1 MKNHT
6 AVQIFGAFGR
16 IAIFILILAASGTRG
31 LWAQVIIN
39 SNDGTTS
46 GGTGITNLYS
56 AIENINAIPGGS
68 VTLDISGSNSVALSE
83 ALPGAQSITFLGSPL
98 GIDEAISIIA
108 SNEAEGAVTFLH
120 NLTLSSGVTF
130 GLGNDAAGGLG
141 QLDASVTA
149 GNLSMGTRT
158 DLAVTGGSTGNYA
171 VAGNASVTTGA
182 LNLSGTAGTLS
193 VTGGMLDFNNGSI
206 SFANGG
212 NASVAPGTL
221 TLSGAGDSLSVA
233 GGEIVNNNNVLINN
247 NANGGNAAL
256 TVTSLTMGAGTTVAV
271 AAGALNNGASC
282 AIGGAAAGGNATLN
296 AGTLALAG
304 TGGTLN
310 VIGGESV
317 NGGFGTLAQNG
328 GYGTFNSSG
337 TGGTAALSAASLTMG
352 AGTTVTVTAGA
363 LANGGASTIVGT
375 AAGGNATMSVT
386 ALAMGAGSA
395 LAVTGG
401 TVTNNGG
408 IIVNGSLGGSAGMTM
423 GTLNLSGTGGTLS
436 VAGGG
441 ADNINGGSTKGDL
454 YGGTASVS
462 ITSLTLSGN
471 GDELAVAG
479 GESNNTS
486 GTLNGVADAGSA
498 LLSAG
503 TVTISGTGDSLAVTG
518 GLMDNTGGDINVVA
532 VVVNTTSVNVG
543 SLVLSGAGDSLS
555 VAGSGINNTGGN
567 INDPFNA
574 AGNATLTAGSLTMG
588 AGTTVSVT
596 GGVVVGPGTQDGNA
610 VVTIGTLLGSG
621 TVALGGATSSLQVN
635 SGNFAGIIEGN
646 ESLIQ
651 MGAGALTLTGANS
664 YSGGTSISG
673 GILHIQNDGNLGAS
687 GTTLTLDGGTL
698 QTGGTVVSSRHVVIT
713 STNGTL
719 DLDGNNATLSGN
731 ISGTGGLIVAS
742 SGGSGILSLTGVNS
756 YQGGTSVSGVTLNI
770 QNDGNLGLSGT
781 TLTLNGGSLQTGGSL
796 VSNRNIGIT
805 SNGGVIDMDGS
816 HDSLSGIVG
825 GPGSLIVTSSTG
837 AGALTLTGANNF
849 SGGMEILSGTVAFGN
864 VRALGTGFVVNNGV
878 LTSAGTP
885 INLQV
890 GGNYSQTPNGQLQLG
905 LGGLNGISSDHLTV
919 AGTAALSGTLQLVS
933 YGNLNLLT
941 GTLIPVLTASQVVGR
956 FTSVDESLNG
966 MRLLAL
972 YLPDEVE
979 LETVVPSFG
988 SIGSTGNQKI
998 IGADLD
1004 GLFNNQNEN
1013 NLMVSLAG
1021 LSTAQLKTALGQM
1034 SPEGLT
1040 GLYQSG
1046 FTQSVLE
1053 GAQITQRLA
1062 QLRQDG
1068 WTDAGTAQ
1076 AFSTG
1081 GAPMFASTLPAQDEA
1096 AMISPRTED
1105 GWSGFAGASG
1115 GSFNVSGGAGYQT
1128 SSESMVTAGMDR
1140 VISKNVKAGLMI
1152 SYGQV
1157 QMGLNGGGTMGF
1169 QGGQLG
1175 LYGAWDEAPFYINSA
1190 VFGGP
1195 ENISS
1200 QRDGYGGTAA
1210 GNTNGE
1216 TYGGLV
1222 GLGYDL
1228 KTDKIVWGP
1237 ALSLQYT
1244 NVSINGYNEQG
1255 SSAALVVPS
1264 QAADSLLSQLGAQA
1278 QGKWTLGGIVLKPGL
1293 NLAWEHE
1300 FDYQGGDVQAGFG
1313 QGDSFTV
1320 SGAAVGQDGL
1330 LVSAQC
1336 GAAFTKDFSL
1346 NLNYQSEIGR
1356 TNLTS
1361 NQYGGEIGLAF

>member
-31 LWAQVIIN
+31 LWAQVLIN

-221 TLSGAGDSLSVA
+221 T
-233 GGEIVNNNNVLINN
+233 
-247 NANGGNAAL
+247 
-256 TVTSLTMGAGTTVAV
+256 
-271 AAGALNNGASC
+271 
-282 AIGGAAAGGNATLN
+282 
-296 AGTLALAG
+296 
-304 TGGTLN
+304 
-310 VIGGESV
+310 
-317 NGGFGTLAQNG
+317 
-328 GYGTFNSSG
+328 
-337 TGGTAALSAASLTMG
+337 
-352 AGTTVTVTAGA
+352 
-363 LANGGASTIVGT
+363 
-375 AAGGNATMSVT
+375 
-386 ALAMGAGSA
+386 
-395 LAVTGG
+395 
-401 TVTNNGG
+401 
-408 IIVNGSLGGSAGMTM
+408 
-423 GTLNLSGTGGTLS
+423 
-436 VAGGG
+436 
-441 ADNINGGSTKGDL
+441 
-454 YGGTASVS
+454 
-462 ITSLTLSGN
+462 
-471 GDELAVAG
+471 
-479 GESNNTS
+479 
-486 GTLNGVADAGSA
+486 
-498 LLSAG
+498 
-503 TVTISGTGDSLAVTG
+503 
-518 GLMDNTGGDINVVA
+518 
-532 VVVNTTSVNVG
+532 
-543 SLVLSGAGDSLS
+543 LSGAGDSLS